1 MVEKRIM
8 NKYIFVTG
16 GVLSSLGK
24 GITASS
30 IGTLLKNSNLNVGM
44 LKIDPY
50 LNIDPGTMSPL
61 EHGEV
66 FVTDDGAETDLD
78 LGNYERFL
86 DTSFSK
92 KGNFTTGQVY
102 SSVIEKE
109 RNGEYL
115 GKTIQVVPHIVDEI
129 KERIVSAGSGKDILV
144 VELGGTVGDIEGL
157 PFLEAIRELRHSL
170 PVEDTLFIHVTLV
183 PYIAVAGELKTK
195 PTQHSVQELRR
206 IGINP
211 QILITRSE
219 QPLTKAIKSKLAMSC
234 DVHESSVIE
243 ALDAKSIYEVPLK
256 FLNQNILLPIA
267 KQLHLPPLQ
276 PKMEAWD
283 LLVKKIISPKDEVKI
298 AFVGKYLKLKES
310 YKSLTEALIH
320 SGAHLD
326 TKVSLQWIDSEDLE
340 DMSDVSSVLDEVD
353 GVLVAGGFG
362 KRGIEGKI
370 KAIQYARENKK
381 PYLGICLGMQ
391 LAVVEYSRNVL
402 GLSDAN
408 SVEFNPDTKNPVIYL
423 IDTFLD
429 QSGEKQI
436 RTHSTPLGGTMR
448 LGAYPCETKKG
459 SNLRKAYNGQE
470 LISER
475 HRHRYEANPEYRER
489 LEANGMEITGE
500 SNGLIEA
507 VEIKDHPWFLGV
519 QFHPEFTSRLQT
531 PNPTIYAFV
540 KNSIENS

>member
-1 MVEKRIM
+1 
-8 NKYIFVTG
+8 
-16 GVLSSLGK
+16 
-24 GITASS
+24 
-30 IGTLLKNSNLNVGM
+30 
-44 LKIDPY
+44 
-50 LNIDPGTMSPL
+50 MSPL

-129 KERIVSAGSGKDILV
+129 KDRIVSAGNGKDILV

-170 PVEDTLFIHVTLV
+170 PPEDTLFIHVTLV
-183 PYIAVAGELKTK
+183 PYISVAGELKTK

-219 QPLTKAIKSKLAMSC
+219 RPLTKAIKNKLALSC

-256 FLNQNILLPIA
+256 FLNQNILLPVA
-267 KQLHLPPLQ
+267 KQLHLPPLK

-283 LLVKKIISPKDEVKI
+283 LLVKKIISPKDEIKI

-326 TKVSLQWIDSEDLE
+326 TKVTLHWIDSEDLE
-340 DMSDVSSVLDEVD
+340 DMSDVSTVLDEVD

-459 SNLRKAYNGQE
+459 SNLRKAYSGKE

-475 HRHRYEANPEYRER
+475 HRHRYEANPNYRES
-489 LEANGMEITGE
+489 LEKSGMEITGE

-507 VEIKDHPWFLGV
+507 VEIKGHPWFLGV

-531 PNPTIYAFV
+531 PNPTILAFV
-540 KNSIENS
+540 KNSKEHS